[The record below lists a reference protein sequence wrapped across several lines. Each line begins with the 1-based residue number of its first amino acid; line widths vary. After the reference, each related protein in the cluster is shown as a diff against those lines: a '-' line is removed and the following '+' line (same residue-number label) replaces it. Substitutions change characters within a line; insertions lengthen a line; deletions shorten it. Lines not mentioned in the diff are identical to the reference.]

1 MCGKL
6 HAVIV
11 RYCMDGMEFAAHEKI
26 AADLNSKSYFAT
38 PYHSW
43 ERGLNEHTNGLIRQY
58 LQKSFDFKIEE
69 KDPKKPGVDEVLVK
83 VHACGLCGTDMH
95 FARDWTE
102 DYAPLGHEI
111 SAEVMEVGEGNIP
124 YKTGDKVIVEDVAL
138 CGICENC
145 KSGKTHM
152 CRNMYDMEGQPGMAE
167 MMMRKRC
174 FVIMSPGNIRC

>member
-1 MCGKL
+1 MKAL
-6 HAVIV
+6 YA
-11 RYCMDGMEFAAHEKI
+11 K
-26 AADLNSKSYFAT
+26 
-38 PYHSW
+38 
-43 ERGLNEHTNGLIRQY
+43 
-58 LQKSFDFKIEE
+58 KSFDFKIEE